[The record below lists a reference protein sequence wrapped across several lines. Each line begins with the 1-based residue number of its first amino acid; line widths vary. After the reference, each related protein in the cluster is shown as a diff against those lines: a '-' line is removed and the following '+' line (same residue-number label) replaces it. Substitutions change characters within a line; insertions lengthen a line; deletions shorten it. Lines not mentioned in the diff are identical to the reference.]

1 MYISLSIRNQWRK
14 SHWCAIFIFYE
25 KYKNTAIHLLYTSSK
40 RWRDSDI
47 KNSTSVKYMLDFLN
61 LRSYH
66 RENYFKT
73 TTQEDFDTLNEAIK
87 SEISDALVELQ
98 DSFARRFP
106 FINADLE
113 YQISITPKLKE

>member
-1 MYISLSIRNQWRK
+1 
-14 SHWCAIFIFYE
+14 
-25 KYKNTAIHLLYTSSK
+25 
-40 RWRDSDI
+40 
-47 KNSTSVKYMLDFLN
+47 MLDFLN

-87 SEISDALVELQ
+87 SEISDELVEWQ
-98 DSFARRFP
+98 DSLARRFP
-106 FINADLE
+106 FINVGLE